1 MSGNIE
7 LRLEAIPGELKA
19 SWVRQPGTT
28 KELSL
33 KVPLWSPA
41 TRQEMIR
48 RLSLCPNELY
58 ALLKGRAP
66 QWFADFEILPDTMEQ
81 VLTSYEEDSGLPAAT
96 LLNRLREGLEEQP
109 LRALKLRGL
118 AQEELLDSVL
128 KGWAE
133 ASAHAEPE
141 SGKNPGAVLAAEL
154 AKLERKGPAISSGEW
169 LAEAAAEGSLHQPG
183 TSFHEVVDRPFPAK
197 PVVAEAVEDWQAL
210 LPQTPKVQEGLT
222 IVMRRVAEA
231 AARRAHP

>member
-1 MSGNIE
+1 MNGNIE
-7 LRLEAIPGELKA
+7 LRLEAIPGELRA
-19 SWVRQPGTT
+19 SWVRQPGTMP
-28 KELSL
+28 ELSL

-66 QWFADFEILPDTMEQ
+66 QWFADFELLPDHMEPM
-81 VLTSYEEDSGLPAAT
+81 LTSYEEDSGLAAKD
-96 LLNRLREGLEEQP
+96 LLDRLRESLAEQP
-109 LRALKLRGL
+109 LLALALRGF
-118 AQEELLDSVL
+118 AREELLDSVL
-128 KGWAE
+128 KRWAE
-133 ASAHAEPE
+133 VSAETE
-141 SGKNPGAVLAAEL
+141 TENVKNAGAVLAAEL

-197 PVVAEAVEDWQAL
+197 PVVAEAPEDWQEL
-210 LPQTPKVQEGLT
+210 LPQTPRVQEGLT

-231 AARRAHP
+231 AAKRARP